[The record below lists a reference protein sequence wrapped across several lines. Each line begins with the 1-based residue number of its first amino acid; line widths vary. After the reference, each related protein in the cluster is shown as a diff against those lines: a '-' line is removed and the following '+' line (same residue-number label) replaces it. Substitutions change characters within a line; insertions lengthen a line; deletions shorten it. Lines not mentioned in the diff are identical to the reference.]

1 MESTKSSR
9 IWFLFKCEPN
19 RASPRWSRASERYIG
34 GEGEGYLETIHK
46 DMTPN
51 SLMDMKRSHR
61 YTRVWTYPDIIKEL
75 NNYYA

>member
-1 MESTKSSR
+1 VKD
-9 IWFLFKCEPN
+9 I
-19 RASPRWSRASERYIG
+19 
-34 GEGEGYLETIHK
+34 LEIYSQK

-61 YTRVWTYPDIIKEL
+61 YTKAWTYPDIIKEL